1 MATIEHKHDHLDE
14 KQFVLAVKRLAD
26 SLAYGA
32 DSSPFLGGGID
43 YVQSREYSPGDPVK
57 SIDWRVTAR
66 TGKHFVKEYEA
77 PKQMPVYMVMDT
89 SASMCVSSQLM
100 SKYAW
105 GVQIATGLALV
116 AQNRM
121 SPVGLMGCGARANDL
136 HFHPSLCKD
145 TVMRWSHELRY
156 FNLAEGTSLGL
167 TLRRLQKHLSK
178 RSLVV
183 VISDLYD
190 SDALPSLKLIDQE
203 HDCIVLLMQ
212 DPSELGLKA
221 SGFFRA
227 QEAESDEVNLVR
239 GANLK
244 RAVDVRLDTLK
255 NAGIDSLL
263 LRIDYPVLAPLRQF
277 LKHRDIM
284 GKSRL

>member
-1 MATIEHKHDHLDE
+1 MAAIEHKHDHLDE

-26 SLAYGA
+26 SLAYGV

-43 YVQSREYSPGDPVK
+43 YVQSREYSSGDSVK
-57 SIDWRVTAR
+57 SMDWRVTAR
-66 TGKHFVKEYEA
+66 TGKYFVKEYEA

-89 SASMCVSSQLM
+89 SASMCVSSQIM

-105 GVQIATGLALV
+105 GVQIAAGLALV

-121 SPVGLMGCGARANDL
+121 SPAGLMGCGERANDL
-136 HFHPSLCKD
+136 HYRPSLSKD

-156 FNLAEGTSLGL
+156 YSLSEATALGK
-167 TLRRLQKHLSK
+167 TLRRLQKHLTS

-190 SDALPSLKLIDQE
+190 SDALPALKLLDQE
-203 HDCIVLLMQ
+203 HDCVVLLMQ
-212 DPSELGLKA
+212 DPAELGLKA

-227 QEAESDEVNLVR
+227 QEAESSEVNLVR
-239 GANLK
+239 GGNLK
-244 RAVDVRLDTLK
+244 RSEDIRLEALK
-255 NAGIDSLL
+255 NAGIDTLL
-263 LRIDYPVLAPLRQF
+263 LRTDRPVLAPLRQF
-277 LKHRDIM
+277 LKHRDTM